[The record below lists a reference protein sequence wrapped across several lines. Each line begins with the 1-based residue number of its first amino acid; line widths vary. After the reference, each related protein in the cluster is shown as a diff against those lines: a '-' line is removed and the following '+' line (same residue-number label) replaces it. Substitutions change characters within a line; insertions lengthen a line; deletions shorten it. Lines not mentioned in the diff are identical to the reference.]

1 MVRHAFSTPRRGQHV
16 AEKVY
21 TDKLMSTSETRLS
34 YLRAAWDLIHEALL
48 SWHRDKVSRLAAA
61 LAFYALFSMAP
72 SLLIIIATASAM
84 IGESAARQ
92 ESLAFLESLMGPG
105 RATFVLSV
113 GERANREL
121 SGTLGTMIGAGV
133 LLFGATVLF
142 AELRSALND
151 IWSVTHPPGKRKA
164 VKRFLASRLVAFL
177 MVLSLGGL
185 LSLAVSAN
193 AALHAAGELLGRFLE
208 VPGFLLQLAALLIA
222 FTLMTLLFAAI
233 FKILPETEIH
243 WGDVWL
249 GAFVTALLLSFG
261 NYLIGLY
268 LGRSSL
274 ASVYG
279 AAGSLVLVLVWIYY
293 SLRVFLLGAQFTAV
307 YARQFGSRVR
317 RD

>member
-1 MVRHAFSTPRRGQHV
+1 
-16 AEKVY
+16 
-21 TDKLMSTSETRLS
+21 MSTSEARSS
-34 YLRAAWDLIHEALL
+34 YLRAAWGLIFEALL
-48 SWHRDKVSRLAAA
+48 TWHRDKVSRLAAA

-72 SLLIIIATASAM
+72 ALLMIVAVASAM

-92 ESLAFLESLMGPG
+92 ETLAFLESRLGPG
-105 RATFVLSV
+105 RAAFVLSV

-121 SGTLGTMIGAGV
+121 SGTLGTLIGAGV
-133 LLFGATVLF
+133 MLFGATVLF

-151 IWSVTHPPGKRKA
+151 IWNVTHLPGKRKA
-164 VKRFLASRLVAFL
+164 VKRYLTSRLLAFL

-185 LSLAVSAN
+185 LSVAVSAN
-193 AALHAAGELLGRFLE
+193 TALNAAGEVLGRFFE
-208 VPGFLLQLAALLIA
+208 VPGFLLQLGAVLIA

-233 FKILPETEIH
+233 FKILPETEIR

-307 YARQFGSRVR
+307 YARQFGSRAPQIEAAR
-317 RD
+317 AD

>member
-1 MVRHAFSTPRRGQHV
+1 MVF
-16 AEKVY
+16 
-21 TDKLMSTSETRLS
+21 
-34 YLRAAWDLIHEALL
+34 EALL
-48 SWHRDKVSRLAAA
+48 TWHRDKVSRLAAA

-72 SLLIIIATASAM
+72 ALLMIIAVASAM

-92 ESLAFLESLMGPG
+92 ETLAYLEGLMGPG
-105 RATFVLSV
+105 RAAFVLSV

-121 SGTLGTMIGAGV
+121 SGTLGTLIGAGV

-151 IWSVTHPPGKRKA
+151 IWNVTHPPGKRKA
-164 VKRFLASRLVAFL
+164 VMRYLTSRLLAFL

-185 LSLAVSAN
+185 LSVAVSAN
-193 AALHAAGELLGRFLE
+193 TALNAAGELLGHYFE
-208 VPGFLLQLAALLIA
+208 VPGFLLQLGAVLIV
-222 FTLMTLLFAAI
+222 FTLMTLLFAVI
-233 FKILPETEIH
+233 FKILPETDIH

-249 GAFVTALLLSFG
+249 GAFVTALLLSLG

-279 AAGSLVLVLVWIYY
+279 AAGSLVLVLVWLYY

-307 YARQFGSRVR
+307 YARQFGSRVPR
-317 RD
+317 G

>member
-1 MVRHAFSTPRRGQHV
+1 MVF
-16 AEKVY
+16 
-21 TDKLMSTSETRLS
+21 
-34 YLRAAWDLIHEALL
+34 EALL
-48 SWHRDKVSRLAAA
+48 TWHRDKVSRLAAA

-72 SLLIIIATASAM
+72 ALLMIIAVASAM

-92 ESLAFLESLMGPG
+92 ETLAYLEGLMGPG
-105 RATFVLSV
+105 RAAFVLSV

-121 SGTLGTMIGAGV
+121 SGTLGTLIGAGV

-151 IWSVTHPPGKRKA
+151 IWNVTHPPGKRKA
-164 VKRFLASRLVAFL
+164 VMRYLTSRLLAFL

-185 LSLAVSAN
+185 LSVAVSAN
-193 AALHAAGELLGRFLE
+193 TALNAAGELLGHYFE
-208 VPGFLLQLAALLIA
+208 VPGFLLQLGAVLIV
-222 FTLMTLLFAAI
+222 FTLMTLLFAVI
-233 FKILPETEIH
+233 FKILPETDIH

-249 GAFVTALLLSFG
+249 GAFVTALLLSLG

-279 AAGSLVLVLVWIYY
+279 AAGSLVLVLVWLYY

-307 YARQFGSRVR
+307 YARQFGSRVQR
-317 RD
+317 G

>member
-1 MVRHAFSTPRRGQHV
+1 MN
-16 AEKVY
+16 
-21 TDKLMSTSETRLS
+21 TSEAPSS
-34 YLRAAWDLIHEALL
+34 YLRATWGLIFEALL
-48 SWHRDKVSRLAAA
+48 TWHRDKVSRLAAA

-72 SLLIIIATASAM
+72 ALLMIIAVASAM

-92 ESLAFLESLMGPG
+92 ETLAYLEGLMGPG
-105 RATFVLSV
+105 RAAFVLSV

-121 SGTLGTMIGAGV
+121 SGTLGTLIGVGV

-151 IWSVTHPPGKRKA
+151 IWNVTHPPGKRRA
-164 VKRFLASRLVAFL
+164 LLRYLTSRLLAFL

-185 LSLAVSAN
+185 LSVAVSAN
-193 AALHAAGELLGRFLE
+193 TALHAAGDLLGRYFE
-208 VPGFLLQLAALLIA
+208 VPGFLLHLGAVLIV
-222 FTLMTLLFAAI
+222 FTLMTFLFAVI
-233 FKILPETEIH
+233 FKILPETDIR

-249 GAFVTALLLSFG
+249 GAFVTALLLSLG

-279 AAGSLVLVLVWIYY
+279 AAGSLVLVLVWLYY

-307 YARQFGSRVR
+307 YARQFGSRAESAEALGV
-317 RD
+317 DES